1 VTAPH
6 RLVFE
11 LSDSVAPDGSPL
23 VEIALKEPRVW
34 GSPRQPFP
42 YRGNEP
48 IFLGLATVPLADAA
62 LRTVGRTLYDAV
74 AAHPPLA
81 DTFAEALRT
90 QPPARYPLFVE
101 IDSASQVESL
111 PWEALCGADG
121 TFLGLDERWAI
132 GRMIDAARPPAA
144 PRDLVLP
151 MKITAVLSALHV
163 PADQEWQAL
172 WDSIGTVPE
181 LPVELLVLA
190 SEDDLAETIA
200 GVTPPAGVT
209 VTVEQVPEST
219 EALQAR
225 IRAFNPHVLHFFCHG
240 SAGRRQ
246 PYLQVAV
253 RSDWV
258 TATTHSLYLEAGQFR
273 DLTERTSDR
282 PWLLVLNCC
291 ESAAAGPRDN
301 LQSLALMLVRDAAL
315 PAVVGMR
322 EPVSSI
328 DASTFTRAFYTA
340 LLSEVDGRRAGT
352 VPADEPLNW
361 ARYAV
366 RARTTLLDRHQ
377 MPRTEA
383 AESTR
388 EWTLPVVYLRPDPF
402 VVTVPAP
409 APAPPAMPPMSPP
422 PMDAGPPLPGAAA
435 GGRPGPA
442 PDPPGPGDD
451 DAEAGRTDRLEADL
465 LHGLLT
471 RLPPDT
477 PADLLADIQTRL
489 IALGAAPVEPGAAA
503 PMEPVP
509 LAPA

>member
-1 VTAPH
+1 MTGPH

-11 LSDSVAPDGSPL
+11 LSDSIAPDGSPL
-23 VEIALKEPRVW
+23 VEIALKEPKVW
-34 GSPRQPFP
+34 ASPRQPFP
-42 YRGNEP
+42 YRGTEP
-48 IFLGLATVPLADAA
+48 VFLGLTTAPPADSA

-90 QPPARYPLFVE
+90 QPPGRYPLFVE

-121 TFLGLDERWAI
+121 TFLGLDDRWAI

-151 MKITAVLSALHV
+151 VKIAAVLSALHV
-163 PADQEWQAL
+163 PAGQEWQAL
-172 WDSIGTVPE
+172 WDSVGTVPD

-190 SEDDLAETIA
+190 SEDELAGTIA
-200 GVTPPAGVT
+200 GVAAPAGVT
-209 VTVEQVPEST
+209 VTVEQVPGST
-219 EALQAR
+219 DALQQR

-246 PYLQVAV
+246 PYLEVAV

-322 EPVSSI
+322 EPVSST

-340 LLSEVDGRRAGT
+340 LLSDVNGRRAGT

-366 RARTTLLDRHQ
+366 CARTTLLDQHP

-402 VVTVPAP
+402 VVTVPAAPAVLPPVP
-409 APAPPAMPPMSPP
+409 APVPPPPALD
-422 PMDAGPPLPGAAA
+422 MDAGPPLPGIAAP
-435 GGRPGPA
+435 GGRPEPPPPPPE
-442 PDPPGPGDD
+442 PDDGEG
-451 DAEAGRTDRLEADL
+451 ARSARLEADL

-471 RLPPDT
+471 RLPADT
-477 PADLLADIQTRL
+477 PDDLIAAIRARLA
-489 IALGAAPVEPGAAA
+489 ALGAPLP
-503 PMEPVP
+503 P